1 MKKEK
6 TEKISLHNNEKL
18 SLISNLSTMLSAGIP
33 ILETVDSLLEDSK
46 GNVKK
51 VLEVLKEDL
60 SQGRH
65 IYQSFAR
72 FPKVFTS
79 VTVNIIKASEEAGT
93 LDVTLKDVKENLKKE
108 MEFGDKVKS
117 ALVYPIIVI
126 AVFIA
131 LLFVML
137 IVVIPRISSVFS
149 QLNVELPL
157 PTKILIFVS
166 NTLLHNTLIFFGAIA
181 LFIVSLILLYR
192 SKKDL
197 LLQAI
202 SSLPLLSGLVRD
214 IDLTRFTRSLSLLL
228 NAGIPI
234 TSALE
239 LTETVVVKKEIQKAI
254 EHAKEV
260 VSSGKKLSQG
270 LKDAKKVFPVIM
282 IKITE
287 AGERSGSL
295 DKSIQETSEFL
306 EYQVSN
312 TLKTLTTLLEPVMLV
327 FVGIFVGAMMLA
339 IIAPIYGLI
348 SQIGSRGT

>member
-1 MKKEK
+1 M
-6 TEKISLHNNEKL
+6 TEKKISISNNDRL
-18 SLISNLSTMLSAGIP
+18 GLISNLSTMLSAGIP
-33 ILETVDSLLEDSK
+33 ILETIDSLLEDSK
-46 GNVKK
+46 GNTRK
-51 VLEVLKEDL
+51 VLEALKDDL
-60 SQGRH
+60 SQGKH
-65 IYQSFAR
+65 VYHAFSR
-72 FPKVFTS
+72 FPKVFDT

-93 LDVTLKDVKENLKKE
+93 LDVTLKDVKENIKKE
-108 MEFGDKVKS
+108 AEFSDRVKS
-117 ALVYPIIVI
+117 ALVYPIIVMV
-126 AVFIA
+126 VFIA

-137 IVVIPRISSVFS
+137 IVVIPRISSVFTK
-149 QLNVELPL
+149 LNMELPL

-166 NTLLHNTLIFFGAIA
+166 DALISHTA
-181 LFIVSLILLYR
+181 LFFTIIAVFIIGLILLYR

-197 LLQAI
+197 LITIL
-202 SSLPLLSGLVRD
+202 SSLPLISHLIQD

-239 LTETVVVKKEIQKAI
+239 LTQTVVVKKNVAKAI
-254 EHAKEV
+254 EHAKDV

-270 LKDAKKVFPVIM
+270 FKDAKKIFPVIM

-295 DKSIQETSEFL
+295 DKAVLEISEYL

-312 TLKTLTTLLEPVMLV
+312 TLKALTTLLEPVMLV
-327 FVGIFVGAMMLA
+327 VVGVFVGGMMLA

-348 SQIGSRGT
+348 SQIGSRGGP

>member
-1 MKKEK
+1 MNTK
-6 TEKISLHNNEKL
+6 KISISNNDKL
-18 SLISNLSTMLSAGIP
+18 SLISNLSTMLAAGIP
-33 ILETVDSLLEDSK
+33 ILETIDSLLEDSK
-46 GNVKK
+46 GNTSK
-51 VLEVLKEDL
+51 VLETLKDDI
-60 SQGRH
+60 SQGKH
-65 IYQSFAR
+65 IYHAFAR
-72 FPKVFTS
+72 FPKVFDN

-93 LDVTLKDVKENLKKE
+93 LDVTLKDVKENMKKE
-108 MEFGDKVKS
+108 TEFSDKVKS
-117 ALVYPIIVI
+117 ALVYPIIVMV
-126 AVFIA
+126 VFIA

-137 IVVIPRISSVFS
+137 IVVIPRISSVFTK
-149 QLNVELPL
+149 LNMELPL

-166 NTLLHNTLIFFGAIA
+166 DALISHTVLFFTIIA
-181 LFIVSLILLYR
+181 VFIVGLILLYR
-192 SKKDL
+192 AKKDFL
-197 LLQAI
+197 LAAL
-202 SSLPLLSGLVRD
+202 SSLPLISHLIQD

-239 LTETVVVKKEIQKAI
+239 LTQTVVVKKNVAKAI
-254 EHAKEV
+254 EHAKDV

-270 LKDAKKVFPVIM
+270 FKDAKKIFPVIM

-295 DKSIQETSEFL
+295 DKAVLEISEYL

-327 FVGIFVGAMMLA
+327 VVGIFVGGMMLA

-348 SQIGSRGT
+348 SQIGSRGGP